1 MTAAEPA
8 SAAATR
14 VGAFY
19 DLMGEF
25 LTGVYGANIHYGWW
39 DSDDDP
45 ATLEQAQERLNDL
58 IAERLRVGAGHQ
70 VLDIGCGTGGP
81 ARRVATVTG
90 ARVLGVSISAWQV
103 QQATDTSPT
112 HLAGQVSYRYADATD
127 LPLPDGTFDAAM
139 ALETL
144 VHIADKPA
152 ALREALRVLRPGGR
166 LVITDLT
173 ERTAMTGDQRAAWAA
188 MPVAAAGSAQSYV
201 DELQTAGFEVVEV
214 LDATGQIGRSFAAIR
229 GVLERPDPVAARRY
243 GARMLEQMRAG
254 IAALMTVSADCL
266 GYTLL
271 TAVKPG

>member
-45 ATLEQAQERLNDL
+45 ATLDQAQERLNDL
-58 IAERLRVGAGHQ
+58 IAERLQVGAGHQ

-90 ARVLGVSISAWQV
+90 AQVLGVSISAWQV
-103 QQATDTSPT
+103 QRATDSTPA
-112 HLAGQVSYRYADATD
+112 HLASQVGYRYADATE
-127 LPLPDGTFDAAM
+127 LPLPDGSFDAAM

-173 ERTAMTGDQRAAWAA
+173 ERTAMTGAQRAAWAA
-188 MPVAAAGSAQSYV
+188 MPVAPAGTTQSYV
-201 DELQTAGFEVVEV
+201 DELRTVGFDVVEV
-214 LDATGQIGRSFAAIR
+214 LDATGQIGRSFTAIR
-229 GVLERPDPVAARRY
+229 GALERPDPAAARRY

-254 IAALMTVSADCL
+254 IAALMAVSADCL